1 MGSPQLTLKIKN
13 VHAHADTTGIGLS
26 RIHRYPLSVGA
37 YIQTSAG
44 PLHWRDYGGSG
55 EVIVLVHG
63 LGGSVA
69 NWDAVGSKLADLGR
83 TVALDLPGFGLSPPA
98 RDWELHTHAR
108 AVHSFMSEFAPSA
121 TLIGNSMGGLLAEMI
136 ASRAPETVDSLLLVA
151 PATPPRFPDPRIH
164 WPTARRLA
172 LQATPGVGRAMSW
185 YFLNRLSPQELV
197 KLSLE
202 TITHKPARVPMP
214 LVEEFVRL
222 ATVRMK
228 LPWAEEAVPSTGR
241 SIARMF
247 RRPSSFI
254 AMIREIKA
262 PTLVVQG
269 LGDHI
274 VSPTAVEWLCSLR
287 PDWQLVQMEDTGHTP
302 QLDAPIRFLATIV
315 PWLQASLK
323 REITA

>member
-1 MGSPQLTLKIKN
+1 MLI
-13 VHAHADTTGIGLS
+13 
-26 RIHRYPLSVGA
+26 
-37 YIQTSAG
+37 
-44 PLHWRDYGGSG
+44 
-55 EVIVLVHG
+55 HG

-69 NWDAVGSKLADLGR
+69 NWDAVGSRLADLGR

-98 RDWELHTHAR
+98 RDWELHTHAS

-121 TLIGNSMGGLLAEMI
+121 TLIGNSMGGLLAEMV

-202 TITHKPARVPMP
+202 TITHKPSRVPMP

-228 LPWAEEAVPSTGR
+228 LPWAQEAVPSTGR

-247 RRPSSFI
+247 RRPSSFV
-254 AMIREIKA
+254 AMIRESKA
-262 PTLVVQG
+262 PTLVVHG
-269 LGDHI
+269 LEDHI
-274 VSPTAVEWLCSLR
+274 VSPTAVAWLCSLR

-302 QLDAPIRFLATIV
+302 QLDAPIRFLATIL